1 MQQQNNLLYIGLN
14 VISVVATFV
23 FAMHG
28 DAQEPPDRAVILF
41 ESDRSNNEEIWVMDD
56 DGQNQKKITKD
67 SGRDLSPS
75 WSPDGARIVFA
86 SNRGEH
92 WEHIYIMNSDGK
104 DAQKLTAGVR
114 DLTPSWSPDG
124 QWIAFVHANV
134 NEGWNF
140 DIWVVGA
147 PEGKFDSWE
156 IVEFGNQKETFRV
169 TKHKDQDMEPTW
181 SPDGKKIAWSSSRD
195 GNFEIYSMD
204 ANGENQKRLTNDPD
218 DDKNPAWQT
227 KSGQKIAFSATRDF
241 NNEIYVIDAADGAN
255 PTNLTNDFG
264 WDDYPAWSPDG
275 TRIAFASLR
284 DDNGEIYVMDLDGGN
299 PTNLTNNEAFDA
311 YPAWFDPQVAFSVSP
326 KSKRLA
332 TWGNVKQVGKDEHSE
347 SEK

>member
-1 MQQQNNLLYIGLN
+1 MQQRNNLLYIGLN

-332 TWGNVKQVGKDEHSE
+332 TWGNIKQVGKDEHLE